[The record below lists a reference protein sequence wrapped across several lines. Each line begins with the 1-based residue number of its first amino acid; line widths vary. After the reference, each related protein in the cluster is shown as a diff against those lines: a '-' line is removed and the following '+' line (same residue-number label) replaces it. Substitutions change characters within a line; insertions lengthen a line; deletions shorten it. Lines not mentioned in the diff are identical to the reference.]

1 MIANPTLTDFRIYS
15 MKLTKNTIAAT
26 FTALLIGGLSISPA
40 SAIPHQTGRVYTGSH
55 TGTDVQGA
63 IYVNPRSAPE
73 GSQPILKSNAAG
85 KTNGRQG

>member
-1 MIANPTLTDFRIYS
+1 

-40 SAIPHQTGRVYTGSH
+40 SAKVHNDNGRAPTTTHAGFSINSDSSYTNG
-55 TGTDVQGA
+55 
-63 IYVNPRSAPE
+63 RSAPE
-73 GSQPILKSNAAG
+73 GSQPILESTAEG

>member
-1 MIANPTLTDFRIYS
+1 

-26 FTALLIGGLSISPA
+26 FAALLIGGLSISPA
-40 SAIPHQTGRVYTGSH
+40 SAVPHQSGRVFTGTH

-73 GSQPILKSNAAG
+73 GSQPIMKSNAAG
-85 KTNGRQG
+85 RTNGRTG

>member
-1 MIANPTLTDFRIYS
+1 
-15 MKLTKNTIAAT
+15 MKLTKSTIAAT
-26 FTALLIGGLSISPA
+26 FAALLIGGFSISA
-40 SAIPHQTGRVYTGSH
+40 SAAPHQSGRVYTGSH

-73 GSQPILKSNAAG
+73 KSQPIMESTAQG